1 MENSDIQNGELSE
14 FKSQVK
20 QWLSIDGDIR
30 EHEKKIKDLK
40 KLKANVLEPQITKFM
55 IVHNVRDLN
64 TEQGKIRCNER
75 NVKKPLNKKNIR
87 ENLSQV
93 ITDNT
98 QIEQAM
104 QLIMNNREVVT
115 KHILTKPKIKD
126 KKDKK
131 ELPIDTNL

>member
-1 MENSDIQNGELSE
+1 MENSDIQNGELNE

-20 QWLSIDGDIR
+20 QWLSIDEEIMKY
-30 EHEKKIKDLK
+30 EKKIKDLK

-55 IVHNVRDLN
+55 VVHNVRDLN

-115 KHILTKPKIKD
+115 KHILTKPKVKD
-126 KKDKK
+126 KNKK
-131 ELPIDTNL
+131 ELPINTNL

>member
-1 MENSDIQNGELSE
+1 MENSDIQNGELNE

-20 QWLSIDGDIR
+20 QWLSIDEEIMK
-30 EHEKKIKDLK
+30 HEKKIKDLK

-55 IVHNVRDLN
+55 VIHNVRDLN

-115 KHILTKPKIKD
+115 KHILTKPKVKD
-126 KKDKK
+126 KNKK
-131 ELPIDTNL
+131 ELPINTNL